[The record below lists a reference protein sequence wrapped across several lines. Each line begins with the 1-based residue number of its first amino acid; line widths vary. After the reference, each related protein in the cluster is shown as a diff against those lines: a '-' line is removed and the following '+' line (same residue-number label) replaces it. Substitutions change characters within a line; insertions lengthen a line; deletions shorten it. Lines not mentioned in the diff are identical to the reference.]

1 MRPGKDATILALALM
16 VPRALEAAE
25 KLKAEHG
32 IDCEV
37 VDVRSLVPLDTQTIL
52 GSVARTHRLF
62 TVEEN
67 PRLCGWGAEI
77 VSIVADEAFYD
88 LDGPPVR
95 ITTPHIPLPAADILE
110 DIALPTVDRI
120 VDRVRR
126 SMQVVSPHERQR
138 HAGRQS
144 ARLAPRMIASL
155 IRGAETRIIGNVPCT
170 KIFSPTSRPIC
181 GSAANGANPPT
192 AAAST
197 CSIRRPRTR
206 SPRSRAR
213 PSRTPRPRSMP
224 RATPSRAG
232 PRSKPRERAEILRKS
247 FELIMR
253 DAERLAKLITIENGK
268 ALSDSR
274 GEVAY
279 AAEFF
284 RWYAEEA
291 VRNIGEVSRAP
302 ASGARIVVQHKPAGV
317 AVLVTPWNFPA
328 AMATRKIGPALAAGC
343 PVVLKPASD
352 TPLTMLALMPIL
364 EEAGVPAGVVN
375 VIPSRSSGKVVSAML
390 HDPRVR
396 VVSFTGSTEVGRKLL
411 HEAADNVV
419 KPAMELGGNAPFIV
433 FEDAD
438 IDAAIEGA
446 MIAKMRNM
454 GEACT
459 SANRFYVHEKVHD
472 EFAKKLTA
480 KMAALKVGNGLDDGV
495 TVGPLVNA
503 DAKKKVIELVDDAVG
518 KGAKVLTGGKS
529 PTGPGHFYPPTVLDA
544 VPDGA
549 KMLNEEIFG
558 PVAAIQTFKSEGEV
572 IKRANDTEYGLVAY
586 LYTKDMSRGMRVSEQ
601 LDFGMIGLNRGL
613 VSDPAAPFGGMKQSG
628 IGREG
633 AHEGLMEF
641 LETQYISVTW

>member
-1 MRPGKDATILALALM
+1 MYDNLLANVPTDLWIGGKWRKSSDGGRFDVIDPATENKVA
-16 VPRALEAAE
+16 
-25 KLKAEHG
+25 
-32 IDCEV
+32 
-37 VDVRSLVPLDTQTIL
+37 
-52 GSVARTHRLF
+52 SVASA
-62 TVEEN
+62 TVED
-67 PRLCGWGAEI
+67 AK
-77 VSIVADEAFYD
+77 AA
-88 LDGPPVR
+88 LD
-95 ITTPHIPLPAADILE
+95 AA
-110 DIALPTVDRI
+110 
-120 VDRVRR
+120 
-126 SMQVVSPHERQR
+126 
-138 HAGRQS
+138 
-144 ARLAPRMIASL
+144 
-155 IRGAETRIIGNVPCT
+155 
-170 KIFSPTSRPIC
+170 
-181 GSAANGANPPT
+181 SAAFPGW
-192 AAAST
+192 AAK
-197 CSIRRPRTR
+197 
-206 SPRSRAR
+206 
-213 PSRTPRPRSMP
+213 
-224 RATPSRAG
+224 
-232 PRSKPRERAEILRKS
+232 KPRERGEILRKA

-291 VRNIGEVSRAP
+291 VRNIGEVSRGP
-302 ASGARIVVQHKPAGV
+302 STGARIFVHHKPAGI

-390 HDPRVR
+390 HDRRVR

-411 HEAADNVV
+411 HEAADNVI

-459 SANRFYVHEKVHD
+459 AANRFYVHEKVHD
-472 EFAKKLTA
+472 EFADKLTA
-480 KMAALKVGNGLDDGV
+480 KMSGLKMGNGLDDGV
-495 TVGPLVNA
+495 ALGPLVNK
-503 DAKKKVIELVDDAVG
+503 DGRDKVIELVDDAVK
-518 KGAKVLTGGKS
+518 KGAKVLTGGKA
-529 PTGPGHFYPPTVLDA
+529 PAGPGFFYPATVLANVSND
-544 VPDGA
+544 A

-558 PVAAIQTFKSEGEV
+558 PVASIQTFRSEDEV
-572 IKRANDTEYGLVAY
+572 VSRANDTEYGLVAY
-586 LYTKDMSRGMRVSEQ
+586 LYTKDLTRGMRVSEK
-601 LDFGMIGLNRGL
+601 LDFGMVGVNRGL
-613 VSDPAAPFGGMKQSG
+613 VSDPAAPFGGVKQSG
-628 IGREG
+628 LGREG

-641 LETQYISVTW
+641 LETQYVSVNW